1 MTSSVLR
8 WFQLFLGF
16 LLLSAPVSIARAGDA
31 YKPTPAAASP
41 ARPSKSSNGDT
52 GATSDETTTDA
63 SDGSAET
70 TEPAPPPKVAPPRPA
85 KRNAGPGPTD
95 SSAGDDAQGSAAKPA
110 AQASDPDRAERA
122 LWEEKARKAEQR
134 VAAAQA
140 RLDQAQLAYT
150 NMRMRSYPSGDSRA
164 TILKEIDDAKAE
176 LAAAQSERDSLEDQA
191 RAAGVPPSWVMP

>member
-1 MTSSVLR
+1 MTGSFLR
-8 WFQLFLGF
+8 WSQLFLGF
-16 LLLSAPVSIARAGDA
+16 LLLIAPGSITRAGDA

-41 ARPSKSSNGDT
+41 ARPSKSSNDD
-52 GATSDETTTDA
+52 APAASDETTTDT
-63 SDGSAET
+63 SDGSADT
-70 TEPAPPPKVAPPRPA
+70 TPPTPPPKVAPPRPA
-85 KRNAGPGPTD
+85 KRNVGPSPTD
-95 SSAGDDAQGSAAKPA
+95 SSAGDDSQGSAPKPA
-110 AQASDPDRAERA
+110 AQSSDPDRAERA
-122 LWEEKARKAEQR
+122 LWEEKARKAEER

-140 RLDQAQLAYT
+140 RIDQAQLAYT

>member
-1 MTSSVLR
+1 MRQV
-8 WFQLFLGF
+8 
-16 LLLSAPVSIARAGDA
+16 V
-31 YKPTPAAASP
+31 
-41 ARPSKSSNGDT
+41 
-52 GATSDETTTDA
+52 
-63 SDGSAET
+63 
-70 TEPAPPPKVAPPRPA
+70 PPRPA
-85 KRNAGPGPTD
+85 KRNTSHGPTD
-95 SSAGDDAQGSAAKPA
+95 SSAGDDTQGSTPKPA

-122 LWEEKARKAEQR
+122 LWEEKARKAEER

-164 TILKEIDDAKAE
+164 TLLKEIDDAKAE